1 MVRRRFGYAAAES
14 RLRNRRLDLCCVE
27 SGEIVGDVELV
38 AKLDSYCQTVTPT
51 EPVEAY
57 VLSAKSVERMIGSKA
72 FAESMNILKMGV
84 ETKLSSRMERM
95 KDNGPEL
102 FPRLLMKMR
111 VTSEET
117 PANVPSKTGSKVL
130 PTEDELFQHLLKS
143 FVENRSSLVQPYVSG
158 GLFYLD
164 MMRTRAE
171 QRRHAGPEISAKT
184 AAKLRLHRMMPLTSR
199 AIKVA
204 LKRQEAELEL
214 VEETARLQE
223 MRRREEQRT
232 KYECDR
238 MRRDME
244 GMTAAT
250 TPPLTGKSLDE
261 CIHI

>member
-14 RLRNRRLDLCCVE
+14 RLRSRRLNLCCVE

-57 VLSAKSVERMIGSKA
+57 VLSAKSIERIGSKA
-72 FAESMNILKMGV
+72 FAESMDILKMGV
-84 ETKLSSRMERM
+84 ETKLSSRMERW

-111 VTSEET
+111 ATSEET
-117 PANVPSKTGSKVL
+117 PVNVPSVTGSSKAL
-130 PTEDELFQHLLKS
+130 PSEEELFQHLLKS
-143 FVENRSSLVQPYVSG
+143 FVENGSSLVQPYVSG

-164 MMRTRAE
+164 MMRTRAK
-171 QRRHAGPEISAKT
+171 QRRHAGLEISAKT

-223 MRRREEQRT
+223 VRHREEQRT

-244 GMTAAT
+244 EMTAAT